1 MHRMG
6 SFFDAQLEEIQKYY
20 LQLRR
25 EQQDVTMKEAV
36 LAWFVSGKAEEFRQ
50 KYLKRQAV
58 AVH

>member
-1 MHRMG
+1 MHRVG

-20 LQLRR
+20 LELRK
-25 EQQDVTMKEAV
+25 EQADVTMKEAV

-50 KYLKRQAV
+50 RYLKRQAV